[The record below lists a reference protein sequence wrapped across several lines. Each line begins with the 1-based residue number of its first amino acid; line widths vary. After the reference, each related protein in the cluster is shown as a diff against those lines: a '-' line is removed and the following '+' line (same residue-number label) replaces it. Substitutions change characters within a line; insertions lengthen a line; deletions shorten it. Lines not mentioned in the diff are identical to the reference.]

1 MTSKLWRLM
10 LAWLLAMALPLQGYA
25 AHALMLCGPAH
36 HQSPLVTTQAH
47 ATMDHQGHEGHDS
60 AEHGAQHH
68 ATPDSGDEEQAQPGG
83 HAGAC
88 SVCASC
94 CNAAALV
101 TSLPVADFLPPA
113 PVAVA
118 TVPVAHARVL
128 TGGLER
134 PPRTDLV

>member
-36 HQSPLVTTQAH
+36 HQSPLVTTQATAAHEHHGEH
-47 ATMDHQGHEGHDS
+47 ADH
-60 AEHGAQHH
+60 AAHH
-68 ATPDSGDEEQAQPGG
+68 AEPAQADDAEQAQPGG